1 MYFPV
6 ASPSL
11 VNEDFGVWA
20 PIDHQRVISLL
31 TTGLGVLY
39 YHRKI
44 ISLEPLPETMLDEGK
59 VSPVPD
65 VLLRDNE
72 TDETPIIIEV
82 CKTTGQKG
90 DLQKVIQLIDEDLYG
105 IHEGFVYNYKTQRW
119 LRYRKGDGGQA
130 TESSVSE
137 VLNLDLSALL
147 M

>member
-65 VLLRDNE
+65 VLLRNNE

-82 CKTTGQKG
+82 CQTTGQKG